1 MPKRLLTISNGHGED
16 NHTSHVIRTLR
27 QLCPDLDIAAQ
38 AVVGEGLAYRTLDVP
53 IVGPT
58 QVLPSGG
65 FTYVNR
71 LLLIDDFRAGL
82 LGLTWRQLQAVR
94 RHAKTCDLV
103 FATGDVVG
111 QCFAYLSGKPFVSFI
126 SPLSSMYEG
135 HLNMDLILW
144 RVLRSPRCLTVF
156 TRDPHTAKNLASQ
169 GLDKVQFGGIPSLD
183 RLVPRGKDIALS
195 PDVPQIALLPGSRLP
210 EAERNFQMQLRLIE
224 FIGQIVPRPEMQ
236 FRAALVPGLMERVAE
251 VAAGAEWASEPVG
264 DRAVRLTPPALNSD
278 LNPDRN
284 IEVLCYSD
292 AFSDIVCSC
301 TLVIGMAGLAVD
313 QAVAIGKPVIQLA
326 GEGPQ
331 FTYAFAEAQ
340 QRLLGLSSQTFG
352 LNGAATDA
360 DLQVAARR
368 TVETIQDADYLA
380 RCFQHGRDRFGPP
393 GASTR
398 IASAV
403 LEALGIE
410 IGDRAA

>member
-38 AVVGEGLAYRTLDVP
+38 AVVGEGWAYRNLDVP
-53 IVGPT
+53 IIGPT

-71 LLLIDDFRAGL
+71 LLLIDDIRAGL
-82 LGLTWRQLQAVR
+82 LGLTCRQLKAVR
-94 RHAKTCDLV
+94 RYAKTCDLV

-111 QCFAYLSGKPFVSFI
+111 QCFAYLSGLPFVSFI

-135 HLNMDLILW
+135 HLKLDAILW
-144 RVLRSPRCLTVF
+144 QVLKSPRCLTVF
-156 TRDPHTAKNLASQ
+156 TRDPHTAENLASQ
-169 GLDKVQFGGIPSLD
+169 GLSKVQFGGIPSLD
-183 RLVPRGKDIALS
+183 RLVPRGKDIAIA
-195 PDVPQIALLPGSRLP
+195 PDIPQVALLPGSRLP
-210 EAERNFQMQLRLIE
+210 EAERNFQMQLQLVNH
-224 FIGQIVPRPEMQ
+224 IGQLSERPEIQ
-236 FRAALVPGLMERVAE
+236 FRAALVPGLMERVAD
-251 VAAGAEWASEPVG
+251 VAAGVG
-264 DRAVRLTPPALNSD
+264 WISQVVSDRAVQLTPSQTGTERA
-278 LNPDRN
+278 
-284 IEVLCYSD
+284 IEVLCYAD
-292 AFSDIVCSC
+292 AFSDIACSC

-326 GEGPQ
+326 GNGPQ

-352 LNGAATDA
+352 VDGPATDA

-368 TVETIQDADYLA
+368 TVETLQDKDYLV
-380 RCFQHGRDRFGPP
+380 RCIKHGRDRFGPP
-393 GASTR
+393 GASKR
-398 IASAV
+398 IAMAV
-403 LEALGIE
+403 LDALGRD
-410 IGDRAA
+410 IGDRAD